1 MYNPFSASSF
11 SLQSKPTNINTHLC
25 DSIAIVSINDMYII
39 AQPSNAI
46 DGKEITR
53 TCCFHTHEHMNTYY
67 IIFEYTIYI

>member
-1 MYNPFSASSF
+1 MYNPLSASSF

-46 DGKEITR
+46 DGKR
-53 TCCFHTHEHMNTYY
+53 NHKNMLFPHMNT
-67 IIFEYTIYI
+67 

>member
-1 MYNPFSASSF
+1 MYNPFRASSF

-53 TCCFHTHEHMNTYY
+53 TCCFTHMNT
-67 IIFEYTIYI
+67 